1 LTRTK
6 NNDIILDKE
15 VDRVILLNVKID
27 GEYKPI
33 QVQEYE
39 LKALIA
45 TGKFVQLGGQY
56 YHVDHITKFFKSEKP
71 EPNNK
76 KPEPPQIMIKRG

>member
-1 LTRTK
+1 M
-6 NNDIILDKE
+6 
-15 VDRVILLNVKID
+15 ILLNVKID

-39 LKALIA
+39 LRDLIA

-56 YHVDHITKFFKSEKP
+56 YHVDHITKFFKTEKQ
-71 EPNNK
+71 EPTNK